1 MHREGGNE
9 TTRTVL
15 GLVVMAAFV
24 LSLGVSG
31 PAHAKITLK
40 DKVGDKEIKLK
51 IYGFSQFEMRGG
63 DGQSAEGGV
72 FFKAQR
78 IRVGFNY
85 FHGPIAGK
93 LFLDFNQSHT
103 SDEGGLPKMI
113 KDAFVA
119 YKFSNSAFIRLGMIK
134 TPLHMSFT
142 NPGWNLDIAE
152 RNALDKGLALERD
165 FGLMLSGRLI
175 GQPEDKKM
183 KCNGLEMGRERRGY
197 GFGYDIGIFN
207 PAGRSKV
214 VRWDKSVLGDAL
226 AYVGRLHYDRG
237 RPLHMEIAYGVS
249 QKAGGPDTEDYSV
262 WSAGILTSHPKWE
275 GSLEYTAGHNLLGV
289 KDWDQDTFALMFGYM
304 VGSNVEAV
312 IKHYQSS
319 ADSPTAGSSDLGNTY
334 IGINWYLVPLRYKA
348 RDFQRH
354 KLVFNYILASG
365 DTESWTGQGGYK
377 DDGWI
382 IQWQYKF

>member
-1 MHREGGNE
+1 MRE
-9 TTRTVL
+9 TKTQPVAAVL
-15 GLVVMAAFV
+15 GLVLVFLLALMAPGTAN
-24 LSLGVSG
+24 
-31 PAHAKITLK
+31 AKITLK
-40 DKVGDKEIKLK
+40 DKVGDKEIKVK
-51 IYGFSQFEMRGG
+51 MYGFSQFEMRGG
-63 DGQSAEGGV
+63 DGQSAEGGL

-85 FHGPIAGK
+85 FSGPIAGK

-103 SDEGGLPKMI
+103 DDSGGLPKMI

-119 YKFSNSAFIRLGMIK
+119 YKWSNSAFIRLGMIK

-152 RNALDKGLALERD
+152 RNLLDKGLALERD

-197 GFGYDIGIFN
+197 GFGYDIGVFN

-214 VRWDKSVLGDAL
+214 VKWDKAVLGDAL
-226 AYVGRLHYDRG
+226 AYVGRIHYDHG
-237 RPLHMEIAYGVS
+237 RPFHFEVAYGIS
-249 QKAGGPDTEDYSV
+249 EKAGGPNTEDYSV
-262 WSAGILTSHPKWE
+262 FSIGALTSHPTWE
-275 GSLEYTAGHNLLGV
+275 ASLEYTSGHNLLGV
-289 KDWDQDTFALMFGYM
+289 KDWDQDTWSLMGGYM
-304 VGSNVEAV
+304 VGRNVEAV

-319 ADSPTAGSSDLGNTY
+319 ADKPTAGDADLTNTY
-334 IGINWYLVPLRYKA
+334 IGINWYLSPLRYKA

-354 KLVFNYILASG
+354 KIVINYIFAGG
-365 DTESWTGQGGYK
+365 DTDSWTGKGGYL

>member
-1 MHREGGNE
+1 MRE
-9 TTRTVL
+9 TKTRPVATVL
-15 GLVVMAAFV
+15 GLVLVFLLALMAPGTAN
-24 LSLGVSG
+24 
-31 PAHAKITLK
+31 AKITLK
-40 DKVGDKEIKLK
+40 DKVGDKEIKVK
-51 IYGFSQFEMRGG
+51 MYGFSQFEMRGG
-63 DGQSAEGGV
+63 DGQSAEGGL

-103 SDEGGLPKMI
+103 DDSAGLPKMI

-119 YKFSNSAFIRLGMIK
+119 YKWSNSAFIRLGMIK

-152 RNALDKGLALERD
+152 RNLLDKGLALERD

-175 GQPEDKKM
+175 GQPADKKM

-197 GFGYDIGIFN
+197 GFGYDIGVFN

-214 VRWDKSVLGDAL
+214 VKWDKAVLGDAL
-226 AYVGRLHYDRG
+226 AYVGRIHYDHG
-237 RPLHMEIAYGVS
+237 RPFHFEMAYGIS
-249 QKAGGPDTEDYSV
+249 EKAGGPNTEDYSV
-262 WSAGILTSHPKWE
+262 FSIGALSSHPNWE
-275 GSLEYTAGHNLLGV
+275 ASLEYTSGHNLLGV
-289 KDWDQDTFALMFGYM
+289 EDWDQDTWTLMGGYM
-304 VGSNVEAV
+304 VGRNVEAV

-319 ADSPTAGSSDLGNTY
+319 ADKPTAGESDLSNTY
-334 IGINWYLVPLRYKA
+334 IGINWYLSPLRYKA

-354 KLVFNYILASG
+354 KLVFNYIIASG
-365 DTESWTGQGGYK
+365 DTDSWTGKGGYL